1 MYAEVLKIFN
11 KYGVQET
18 LTPYWDRYLSKH
30 LINEVYFGYSY
41 VDRDNLY
48 QFPDVQALEGKKIIL
63 YGAGKVGYNY
73 YKQLSPYANIKI
85 VDWVDK
91 NFSTY
96 HYMERKVNDLAGLK
110 KSAYDLVLI
119 AVSEKAVADKIKDE
133 LCSEGVDENKICW
146 REPIKTMYWQYRQDL

>member
-18 LTPYWDRYLSKH
+18 LAPYWDRYLSKH

-73 YKQLSPYANIKI
+73 YKQLHYAQMGLCNENESIKNLQAEGNNLCQT
-85 VDWVDK
+85 DY
-91 NFSTY
+91 F
-96 HYMERKVNDLAGLK
+96 
-110 KSAYDLVLI
+110 
-119 AVSEKAVADKIKDE
+119 KA
-133 LCSEGVDENKICW
+133 
-146 REPIKTMYWQYRQDL
+146 